1 MKPVLTPEQDHAMLL
16 VSECFGSTSD
26 ELLRFCRFLVEQKQG
41 LKWLEE
47 PVPACACASATRTPP
62 PGR

>member
-1 MKPVLTPEQDHAMLL
+1 MKPVLTPEQDHAL
-16 VSECFGSTSD
+16 VLVNECFGSTSD

-47 PVPACACASATRTPP
+47 PVPACAGVPAARTPSD
-62 PGR
+62 GH